1 MDLDKIYNPIQRE
14 LREVDRILHEAIRRT
29 SNNSILEAADY
40 LLESPG
46 KKLRPALVILSAKAA
61 SRRQSP
67 LTALQLANLAAAMEL
82 IHMASLIH
90 DDVVDHAMLRHNK
103 PSVNAKWGEDVSIAL
118 GDYLY
123 SVGFELISFCR
134 NSDILSC
141 ISQAAKSMCEGE
153 LTQIFERDNTH
164 LLEKRG
170 QATFLNVTN
179 SCQKSSLSP
188 FLSNIIIVKK
198 KTASLFAASC
208 QAGAILSKCPRPF
221 ENALKGYGLNFGVAF
236 QIIDDYMDLVAEQKI
251 LGKFPGQ
258 DIAMGE
264 VTLPLLNL
272 VESVSE
278 EERPQLQKLLNS
290 KSADALKKI
299 RPWILKNSNALSRT
313 KKITLYYLNSAQ
325 KRLKPLPESD
335 YKNSLFRLV
344 HYMRLKAGF

>member
-14 LREVDRILHEAIRRT
+14 LIEVDKILHEAIRRT
-29 SNNSILEAADY
+29 SNSSILEAADY

-46 KKLRPALVILSAKAA
+46 KKLRPALVILSANAA

-67 LTALQLANLAAAMEL
+67 LIVRQLANIAAAMEL

-90 DDVVDHAMLRHNK
+90 DDVVDHAALRHNK

-123 SVGFELISFCR
+123 SVGFELISFCK
-134 NSDILSC
+134 NSDILSS

-153 LTQIFERDNTH
+153 LTQICERGNTH
-164 LLEKRG
+164 LLKE
-170 QATFLNVTN
+170 
-179 SCQKSSLSP
+179 C
-188 FLSNIIIVKK
+188 NIIIVKK

-208 QAGAILSKCPRPF
+208 QVGAILSKSPRPF

-272 VESVSE
+272 VESVNE

-290 KSADALKKI
+290 KSGDSLKKI
-299 RPWILKNSNALSRT
+299 RAWILKNSNSLSRT

-325 KRLKPLPESD
+325 KRLRPLPESD
-335 YKNSLFRLV
+335 YKNSLFHLV
-344 HYMRLKAGF
+344 HYMREKAGF